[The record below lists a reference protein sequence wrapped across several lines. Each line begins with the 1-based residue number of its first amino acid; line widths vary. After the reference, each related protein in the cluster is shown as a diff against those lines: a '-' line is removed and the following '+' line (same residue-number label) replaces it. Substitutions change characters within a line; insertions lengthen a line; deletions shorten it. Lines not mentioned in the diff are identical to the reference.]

1 MTYRLNVYHRAWYC
15 ASHFYKVQHVRSSIA
30 YWSNSFYTH
39 GLLYDILSCFFFFH
53 NNLPNYKLI
62 RMMQIYVYVSFEK
75 SSSFSLRSWVL
86 WQQTTAIYFQHFS
99 EKDDKMLNRWEL
111 FLNTPGLISHAT
123 SVNLKYERKTYV
135 YRSTKVVKYTWPIN
149 TFNSTS
155 ILLELHCVL
164 WFMLRIHTY
173 AVVGTKWRLD

>member
-1 MTYRLNVYHRAWYC
+1 
-15 ASHFYKVQHVRSSIA
+15 
-30 YWSNSFYTH
+30 
-39 GLLYDILSCFFFFH
+39 
-53 NNLPNYKLI
+53 
-62 RMMQIYVYVSFEK
+62 MQIYVYVSFEK
-75 SSSFSLRSWVL
+75 SSCFSLRSWVL
-86 WQQTTAIYFQHFS
+86 WQQTTAIYFLHFS

-173 AVVGTKWRLD
+173 AVVGTKWRLDWVDIKVSCNFRIQVSLSLPFSNHFELPHSHYFMWEEQNFYELNFIYTWGALI